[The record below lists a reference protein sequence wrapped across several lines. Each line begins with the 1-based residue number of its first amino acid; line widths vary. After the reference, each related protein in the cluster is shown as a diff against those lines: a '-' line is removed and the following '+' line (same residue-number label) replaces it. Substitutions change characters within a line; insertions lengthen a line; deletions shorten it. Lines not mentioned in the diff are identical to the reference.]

1 MAKKKKRE
9 VKSDNG
15 IRIELTG
22 ILLILLSIIGIARL
36 GIVGK
41 FVQAFATFLVGEIYG
56 ILLLILIGIGFYL
69 IIKRKQPNY
78 FSTKM
83 LGLYL
88 ILMVIVI
95 GYHLNYFSEV
105 DKISFGTTLKIVG
118 MIYGNL

>member
-1 MAKKKKRE
+1 MKKYLKYQILCYNYSVSGGDKMAKKKKRE

-78 FSTKM
+78 FSTKC
-83 LGLYL
+83 
-88 ILMVIVI
+88 
-95 GYHLNYFSEV
+95 
-105 DKISFGTTLKIVG
+105 
-118 MIYGNL
+118 